1 LKQRTYRV
9 SQVARIAGISVRAL
23 HHYDALGLLVPSD
36 RTDAGYRLYTDDD
49 LLRLQ
54 QILIQRELGFTL
66 EEIRR
71 WLDDPAFDR
80 REALRRQRQEMESRA
95 ERARGLLKA
104 IDRAL
109 SILEG
114 PEKGMTMTVDMSS
127 LFEGF
132 DPSKYEKEVEER
144 WGETEAYRIS
154 KERARRYSEGDWRA
168 LKAEQASLYADLARA
183 QKAGAAPDGAEAM
196 DIAER
201 LRLFLER
208 WFYPCSL
215 EMHSRLADMYEA
227 DPRFAANIDQHGA
240 GLTAYL
246 CAAIRANAQRN
257 RRSPG

>member
-1 LKQRTYRV
+1 MKRRTYQV

-23 HHYDALGLLVPSD
+23 HHYDALGLLLPSD
-36 RTDAGYRLYTDDD
+36 RTDAGYRLYTDED

-66 EEIRR
+66 DEIRL
-71 WLDDPAFDR
+71 WLDNPALDR
-80 REALRRQRQEMESRA
+80 REALRRQRREMESRA
-95 ERARGLLKA
+95 ERARDMLKA

-114 PEKGMTMTVDMSS
+114 PEKEMIMTVDMTS

-132 DPSKYEKEVEER
+132 DPTKFEKEVEAR

-154 KERARRYSEGDWRA
+154 QERARRYSESDWRG
-168 LKAEQASLYADLARA
+168 LKAEQAALYADIARV
-183 QKAGAAPDGAEAM
+183 QKVGAAPEGAGAM

-201 LRLFLER
+201 HRLFIEH

-215 EMHSRLADMYEA
+215 EMHACLADMYEA
-227 DPRFAANIDQHGA
+227 DSRFAANIDRYGED
-240 GLTAYL
+240 LTPFL
-246 CAAIRANAQRN
+246 SAAIRANARRN
-257 RRSPG
+257 RRNR